1 MIQKNKK
8 KKSGLRTLIL
18 SLVLAVVLWIVI
30 GIIQDPDVRG
40 TITNI
45 PVEYTGA
52 GTLSERGLVVT
63 PSSGHAEIS
72 VNITGK
78 RRDLIES
85 SKSVGLVID
94 VSNITEPGKYMLDG
108 TVISTSSRIT
118 VERER
123 VNTIPVVIEEL
134 VTEEFPITL
143 LQSNVPKGILIETK
157 LSETKVKVSGAQ
169 SEIDKL
175 EEITAELDA
184 ANLISDAQT
193 EITLRPKLKGSA
205 QLPKETTIS
214 LSFGKVTAKNTVY
227 AKKTLPVKMRL
238 SQKLSSEYWL
248 DTDASSC
255 AVSTAEIGVLPT
267 CTADCVYLNINTA
280 DSEDGTYML
289 LSEEGMYIPEKDAE
303 IHANPVLVKK
313 QQRHM
318 DITLT
323 AVNVPSGLT
332 PEFNPSLTGVLVSAP
347 EEVLNEGNITGVLD
361 LTGLTA
367 GVHSVTVKMENEK
380 VTLFEEITVN
390 VTLE

>member
-1 MIQKNKK
+1 MIKENKK

-18 SLVLAVVLWIVI
+18 SLVLAVALWIVI

-40 TITNI
+40 TITNLPI
-45 PVEYTGA
+45 EYTGA
-52 GTLSERGLVVT
+52 GALSERGLVVS
-63 PSSGHAEIS
+63 PSYGHAEIP
-72 VNITGK
+72 VNISGK

-94 VSNITEPGKYMLDG
+94 VSEITEPGEYMLDG
-108 TVISTSSRIT
+108 TVISASSRIT

-123 VNTIPVVIEEL
+123 VNTIPVVIEKL
-134 VTEEFPITL
+134 ATKEFPITL
-143 LQSNVPKGILIETK
+143 VQSNVSKGILIETK

-169 SEIDKL
+169 SEVDKL
-175 EEITAELDA
+175 ESVTAELDA
-184 ANLISDAQT
+184 SGIISDSQE

-205 QLPKETTIS
+205 PLPKETTIS

-227 AKKTLPVKMRL
+227 TKKTLPVKMRL
-238 SQKLSSEYWL
+238 SQKLTSEYWL

-255 AVSTAEIGVLPT
+255 SVSTAEIGVLPD

-280 DSEDGTYML
+280 DSEDGKYML
-289 LSEEGMYIPEKDAE
+289 LSEEGMYIPEKDSE
-303 IHANPVLVKK
+303 ISAKPILVKK

-323 AVNVPSGLT
+323 AENIPSGLV
-332 PEFNPSLTGVLVSAP
+332 PEFNPYLTGVLISAP
-347 EEVLNEGNITGVLD
+347 EEVLNEGNIVGVLD

-367 GVHSVTVKMENEK
+367 GVHEVTVKMQDEK
-380 VTLFEEITVN
+380 VSLESEINVS

>member
-1 MIQKNKK
+1 MIQENKK
-8 KKSGLRTLIL
+8 KKNSLRTLIL
-18 SLVLAVVLWIVI
+18 SLVIAIVLWIVI

-45 PVEYTGA
+45 PIEYTGA

-63 PSSGHAEIS
+63 PSSGHAEIA

-94 VSNITEPGKYMLDG
+94 VSDITEPGEYVLDG
-108 TVISTSSRIT
+108 TIISTSSRIS

-134 VTEEFPITL
+134 VTEEYPITL
-143 LQSNVPKGILIETK
+143 IQSNAAKGILIETK
-157 LSETKVKVSGAQ
+157 LSETKVKASGAK
-169 SEIDKL
+169 SEIDRL
-175 EEITAELDA
+175 EGVTAELDA
-184 ANLISDAQT
+184 SGILSDSQT
-193 EITLRPKLKGSA
+193 EITLRPKLKGST

-214 LSFGKVTAKNTVY
+214 LSLGKVTAKNTVY
-227 AKKTLPVKMRL
+227 AKKTLPVRMRL

-248 DTDASSC
+248 DTEASSC

-267 CTADCVYLNINTA
+267 CTADCVYLNINTTEN
-280 DSEDGTYML
+280 EDGTYML

-303 IHANPVLVKK
+303 VQAKPVLIKK

-318 DITLT
+318 DITLI
-323 AVNVPSGLT
+323 AENIPSDLT
-332 PEFNPSLTGVLVSAP
+332 PEFNPTLTGILVNAP
-347 EEVLNEGNITGVLD
+347 EDVLNEGNITGVLD
-361 LTGLTA
+361 LTGLIA
-367 GVHSVTVKMENEK
+367 GTHSVTVKMQNEK
-380 VTLFEEITVN
+380 VTLPEEITVN